1 MHQHI
6 SSRDFKCWSGTLS
19 LFWMVLV
26 LLAAG
31 CGADFTSPS
40 SAPPGDPKLLAGTW
54 AGSIQL
60 ADSPGVGGGISGGIS
75 IVFNSA
81 GQIVSINDSE
91 GHYTGITGSVEG
103 VSGDTKLFLI
113 TLDNGGGVLTE
124 AGLYTDATFTHGG
137 FLDQNF
143 NVAVIEKGA
152 PEPYVGGPA
161 YLATALNTTGGPI
174 TSKFISID
182 ATFTITPGG
191 SSMVEVNSAAPPYLL
206 GNDTEIGV
214 FQSDD
219 LILANSDFGLFTGT
233 IKTTDSL
240 NITAGAFT
248 AMPTPDLSYAG
259 SYACNNGFIVFGN
272 CGFRVWSY

>member
-1 MHQHI
+1 MHQHK
-6 SSRDFKCWSGTLS
+6 SSRDFTGWSGSLS
-19 LFWMVLV
+19 LFWMMLV
-26 LLAAG
+26 LIAAG

-54 AGSIQL
+54 AGSVEL
-60 ADSPGVGGGISGGIS
+60 AGPPRTGAGITIDFSPE
-75 IVFNSA
+75 
-81 GQIVSINDSE
+81 GQITSITDSTSYYSNA
-91 GHYTGITGSVEG
+91 GIVTGLVEG

-113 TLDNGGGVLTE
+113 TFNTGEE

-137 FLDQNF
+137 FLDQTF

-161 YLATALNTTGGPI
+161 YLATALNTGGPI

-191 SSMVEVNSAAPPYLL
+191 SSTVEVNSATLPYLL
-206 GNDTEIGV
+206 GSDTEIGV

-219 LILANSDFGLFTGT
+219 LILANSDYGLFTGT
-233 IKTTDSL
+233 IF
-240 NITAGAFT
+240 NNPVGPITVGAFA

-259 SYACNNGFIVFGN
+259 SYACNDGTIVFGN
-272 CGFRVWSY
+272 CGFRVWNY